1 MLYFPLDNHE
11 LPETDFTDIACW
23 EPYRITEQSQSLET
37 IASKFLLDA
46 VSSKFLLISQI
57 RPLVRKKESAT
68 VFVFSS
74 MSEPT

>member
-11 LPETDFTDIACW
+11 LSETDFTDIACW
-23 EPYRITEQSQSLET
+23 EPYRITEQPQSLET

-57 RPLVRKKESAT
+57 RPLVRKKEFAT

-74 MSEPT
+74 TSEPT